1 MTTQQLQQN
10 LPSSPQTSPKDFR
23 LFLQIVWQ
31 HLGLPDPTPVQYDIA
46 HYLQNGPRR
55 LVIEAFRGVGK
66 SYITSAFTAHQLLLD
81 PELKILVVSAS
92 KIRADDFSTFVQRL
106 IIEMRLLQHLAP
118 SSDQRNSKISF
129 DVGPAT
135 ASHSPSVKSVGITG
149 QLAGSRAD
157 LIVADDVE
165 VPNNSAT
172 QTMRDKLSES
182 VKEFDAVL
190 KPNGRVVFLG
200 TPQTEQ
206 SLYEILPDRG
216 YETRIWPALF
226 PHPENLSKYGNR
238 LAPLLSKRLSSA
250 KNLPDEPTDPL
261 RFDALDLEER
271 RLSYGR
277 AGFSLQFMLDTSL
290 SDADRFPLK
299 LQDLLVLNLNSETG
313 PEKMVWAPTPQNQ
326 IQDLPCVGL
335 RGDSYHE
342 PYETSA
348 SFVEYNGS
356 LMTIDPAGRGKDE
369 TAYTITKFLNGTVFL
384 LDFGGFLETGYSP
397 ETLTTLA
404 ELAHAFNVNHALIEA
419 NYGDGMF
426 TELIKP
432 YFTNIHPVTTEEIK
446 HFTNKEKRIIDTLEP
461 VLNQHKLAVSKKAL
475 LKDFHSSKNLPP
487 ESALQY
493 QLAYQLTRITQQ
505 KGTIPHDDRLDALAI
520 AVNYWTQ
527 HLALSADQAIEKRRE
542 SLLKDD
548 LKRFITNLPVNRYG
562 PRKPSGKSWL
572 G

>member
-1 MTTQQLQQN
+1 MTPTL
-10 LPSSPQTSPKDFR
+10 LPGSDRQTDPSDFR
-23 LFLQIVWQ
+23 VFLQLVWQ
-31 HLGLPDPTPVQYDIA
+31 HLGLPNPTPVQYDIA
-46 HYLQNGPRR
+46 DYLQNGPRR

-81 PELKILVVSAS
+81 PQLKILVVSAS

-106 IIEMRLLQHLAP
+106 ILEMRILQHLSP
-118 SSDQRNSKISF
+118 SAEQRNSKISF
-129 DVGPAT
+129 DVGPAK

-157 LIVADDVE
+157 LVVADDIE

-172 QTMRDKLSES
+172 QFMRDKLSES
-182 VKEFDAVL
+182 VKEFDAIL
-190 KPNGRVVFLG
+190 KPEGRVVFLG

-206 SLYEILPDRG
+206 SLYELLPERG

-226 PHPENLSKYGNR
+226 PQHHDLQKYANR
-238 LAPLLSKRLSSA
+238 LSPLISARLSSKKA
-250 KNLPDEPTDPL
+250 TPGDPTDPL
-261 RFDALDLEER
+261 RFDETDLEER

-299 LQDLLVLNLNSETG
+299 LQDLLVLNLISDSG
-313 PEKMVWAPTPQNQ
+313 PERLVWSPTPQNL

-342 PYETSA
+342 PYETSPNF
-348 SFVEYNGS
+348 SEYQGA
-356 LMTIDPAGRGKDE
+356 LLTIDPAGRGKDE
-369 TAYTITKFLNGTVFL
+369 TAYTVTKFLNGTVFL

-397 ETLTTLA
+397 KTLTTLA
-404 ELAHAFNVNHALIEA
+404 ELAQAYDVNHALVEA

-426 TELIKP
+426 TELLKP
-432 YFTNIHPVTTEEIK
+432 YFAKIHPVTTEEIK

-487 ESALQY
+487 ESALHY
-493 QLAYQLTRITQQ
+493 QLAYQLTRVTHQ
-505 KGTIPHDDRLDALAI
+505 KGALPHDDRLDALAI
-520 AVNYWTQ
+520 ATAYWTQ
-527 HLALSADQAIEKRRE
+527 HLALSAEQAIQRRNDR
-542 SLLKDD
+542 LLKDD
-548 LKRFITNLPVNRYG
+548 LDRFSKNLPVNRFG
-562 PRKPSGKSWL
+562 PRKIKKLAWMQV
-572 G
+572 